1 MDIMAQLK
9 KKVNE
14 IVEKIKN
21 DKDLAAKFR
30 KDPIAT
36 VENLLNIDLPN
47 EQIANVVEMVRA
59 KIDMEKIGDAL
70 GGLKDLFKK

>member
-9 KKVNE
+9 EKVNE
-14 IVEKIKN
+14 IVDKIKS
-21 DKDLAAKFR
+21 DKDIAAKFR

-36 VENLLNIDLPN
+36 VESLLNIDLPN
-47 EQIANVVEMVRA
+47 EQIANVVEMVKA

-70 GGLKDLFKK
+70 GNLKGLFNK